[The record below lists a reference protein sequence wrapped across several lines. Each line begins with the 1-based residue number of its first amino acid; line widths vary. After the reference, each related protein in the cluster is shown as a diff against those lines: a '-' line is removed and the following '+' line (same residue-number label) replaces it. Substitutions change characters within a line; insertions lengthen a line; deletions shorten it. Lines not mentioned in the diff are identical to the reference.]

1 MSRAST
7 IGALFLERTKKSK
20 ERNAVGWIKNNK
32 LEFMN
37 FDQYHHQIECLTLAL
52 KKHDIE
58 PGSKISIL
66 ANTSKEWHFLDLAGL
81 CVRGVIVPIYPTYSQ
96 NEIEYILNHSESV
109 VLVVE
114 NDEQFKKII
123 SFIPKLEK
131 FKLLIALEE
140 LSQEH
145 QKLILNLI
153 PYISYNNLYAEGI
166 EEKKQHPDLFEIL
179 IKATNADDPAS
190 IVYTSGTT
198 GEPKGAVLT
207 HSSFMSMLN
216 NVQKHVQGGFSEHDR
231 TLTFLPLSHVFGRC
245 DSLLILIFGW
255 QMVFAEGIEKIV
267 DNLGLVRPT
276 VMLAVPRIF
285 EKIYA
290 KIQSQIDSSSQVEKL
305 AFEWAQGAAK
315 KYFSKIDDDLSPST
329 IELIQYQLAYKLVF
343 TKIYEKFG
351 GKIRYFVSGGAPLS
365 PKIAEFLRYSN
376 LSILEGYGLTET
388 VAPIFL
394 NLLGR
399 QVLGTVGVPMGD
411 VEVKFGPDEEILI
424 KSGSLFKEYYKN
436 PTATAEAIQDGWF
449 HTGDIGSFNEK
460 GFLMITDRKKD
471 IIVTSGGKK
480 IAPQKI
486 ENLMKTKKHIVQ
498 FVSIGDKRNYVV
510 GLVGIEKSRFL
521 PYLEKWGLN
530 KDVGIKELSQ
540 SPEVISTIMKDV
552 EEINSELSKYETIKK
567 IFVVPEEF
575 TVENGLLTPSLKVR
589 RKNLINRYQND
600 IDAMYKGDTF

>member
-37 FDQYHHQIECLTLAL
+37 FEQYHHQIECLTLAL

-123 SFIPKLEK
+123 PFIPKMEK

-140 LSQEH
+140 LSHDH

-198 GEPKGAVLT
+198 GEPKGALLT
-207 HSSFMSMLN
+207 HSSFMTMLN
-216 NVQKHVQGGFSEHDR
+216 NVQKHVQGGFSENDR

-290 KIQSQIDSSSQVEKL
+290 KIQAQMDSSSQVEKL
-305 AFEWAQGAAK
+305 AFEWAQAAAK

-343 TKIYEKFG
+343 KKIYEKFG

-498 FVSIGDKRNYVV
+498 FVSIGDKRNYIV
-510 GLVGIEKSRFL
+510 GLVGIEKGRFL

-589 RKNLINRYQND
+589 RKILINRYQND
-600 IDAMYKGDTF
+600 IDALYKGDTF